1 MRARHLGA
9 RKTLIIAA
17 AVATLAVSTGVISV
31 LAVHDE
37 EFQLDGDVSASTT
50 TTYPTVD
57 PGSPPT
63 VTPNTQS
70 LDWDSVFTS
79 SGTNRSPLPADFR
92 SAGFKRDFLSNATTG
107 AFITSDTT
115 TFATGSK
122 DTLPISGWQCNF
134 DNNVNSKIDVMN
146 AYAAKYLDPASGDEI
161 MYFALE
167 RNTNTGDANVGFW
180 FLQQT
185 VDCET
190 SGGAVTFSGAHQDGD
205 VLVVSQFSGGGDV
218 STINAYRWNGGAS
231 GSLGTTPIASGVDCR
246 GSTVGPNDSI
256 CGVANTADINTSW
269 PTANFK
275 DKVGTKLRVA
285 EFFEGGINLTDT
297 NLGGRCFNTFIG
309 DTRSSTSLTAT
320 LFDYAVGTVG
330 ECTSSTTTQAQDGSG
345 ASITTLAIP
354 ASGTVTVKDSATIA
368 VTGVTAFNGSVT
380 FYLCG
385 PSTTAITSCSSTT
398 GVQIGTAK
406 AITANGS
413 VTSDNATL
421 TSVGSYCWTAVFSGD
436 SAAGVP
442 GSQDNGTNE
451 CFTLTPLT
459 PTLTTQATSGPVN
472 FGQSITDT
480 ISLTGTANKPGT
492 GGVGP
497 GGTINTT
504 RGAGAGGTIHVDVY
518 GPNSCASGAIV
529 HSANLTV
536 SGDNTAYGGV
546 GSAVEFTPTAPG
558 EYVFVASY
566 NGDSPNTLGVA
577 ATPCAS
583 QPAAEKVTV
592 RQIPTS
598 ISTSPNFIPNDSAT
612 ISSTIAGDNLA
623 ANGTITFSLYGPTS
637 GKTALENCTAGGAT
651 GRIYTEAI
659 LTGPAAN
666 SVTKTTSNTTAVSS
680 DAVYYWLVTYAP
692 PAGDTAHTGRQSRC
706 SEIINVD
713 LTGDAGPGTLFP

>member
-1 MRARHLGA
+1 MRTRLAGA
-9 RKTLIIAA
+9 RKALIV
-17 AVATLAVSTGVISV
+17 VATVTTLVVSTGVISV

-37 EFQLDGDVSASTT
+37 SFQLDGDVIASTAT
-50 TTYPTVD
+50 SV
-57 PGSPPT
+57 GGAA
-63 VTPNTQS
+63 QAQ
-70 LDWDSVFTS
+70 DWDSVFTAA
-79 SGTNRSPLPADFR
+79 GAARSPLPTDFR
-92 SAGFKRDFLSNATTG
+92 SAGFKKDFSTNATTG
-107 AFITSDTT
+107 AFVTSDTT
-115 TFATGSK
+115 TYATGSK

-146 AYAAKYLDPASGDEI
+146 AYAAKYVDPASGDEI

-180 FLQQT
+180 FLQQN
-185 VDCET
+185 VGCET
-190 SGGAVTFSGAHQDGD
+190 SGASATFTGAHQDGD
-205 VLVVSQFSGGGDV
+205 VLVVSQFSGGGTV
-218 STINAYRWNGGAS
+218 STITAYQWEGGAD
-231 GSLGTTPIASGVDCR
+231 GALNTTPIATAGDCR
-246 GSTVGPNDSI
+246 GATFGTNDPI
-256 CGVANTADINTSW
+256 CGVANIVDINTPW

-320 LFDYAVGTVG
+320 LFDFAAGTIG
-330 ECTSSTTTQAQDGSG
+330 ECTSTTATQAKDGSG
-345 ASITTLAIP
+345 ANLSTVAIP
-354 ASGTVTVKDSATIA
+354 ATGTLTVQDTAT
-368 VTGVTAFNGSVT
+368 VNVGGVTSFNGDVT

-385 PSTTAITSCSSTT
+385 PSTTTISSCSATT
-398 GVQIGTAK
+398 GAQIGTAK
-406 AITANGS
+406 TITANGS

-436 SAAGVP
+436 AAKGVP
-442 GSQDNGTNE
+442 GSQDNGANE
-451 CFTLTPLT
+451 CFTVTPLT
-459 PTLTTQATSGPVN
+459 PTLSTQATSGPVN

-504 RGAGAGGTIHVDVY
+504 RGAAAGGTIRVDVY
-518 GPNSCASGAIV
+518 GPNSCAATAIV
-529 HSANLTV
+529 HSATLTV
-536 SGDNTAYGGV
+536 TGDSTAYGGA

-558 EYVFVASY
+558 EYIFVASY

-592 RQIPTS
+592 RQIPTT
-598 ISTSPNFIPNDSAT
+598 ISTAPNFIPNDSAT
-612 ISSTIAGDNLA
+612 ITSSIATDNLA

-637 GKTALENCTAGGAT
+637 GATALQNCTAGGAT
-651 GRIYTEAI
+651 GRIYTESI

-666 SVTKTTSNTTAVSS
+666 SVTKSTSNTTAVST

-692 PAGDTAHTGRQSRC
+692 PAGDTAHTGRQSSC
-706 SEIINVD
+706 AEIINVD